1 MLSHADCLTG
11 ISLTLLLVLLQ
22 LLITSIVHTF
32 LLPVCYE
39 ILVFDT
45 FFLLSDCYLPTV
57 CGKFDTFSLHNLTDT
72 QWPWHAAIY
81 IRSPP
86 DHTAST
92 HKPHGIT
99 TSIQQGA
106 SEEST
111 FWYLACSGALLT
123 QRSVL
128 VAAQCVVDKD
138 KQQTRHPA
146 HVKVVIGMQLQT
158 SKDQLKSLRHFRVQH
173 SLLIIKNLVL
183 GENPSDV
190 LYF

>member
-1 MLSHADCLTG
+1 MNLYEKFL
-11 ISLTLLLVLLQ
+11 
-22 LLITSIVHTF
+22 TSIVHTV

-39 ILVFDT
+39 IPVFDT
-45 FFLLSDCYLPTV
+45 LSLLSDCYLPTV

-72 QWPWHAAIY
+72 QWPWLAAIY

-92 HKPHGIT
+92 HRPRGIA

-138 KQQTRHPA
+138 KQQSLHPA
-146 HVKVVIGMQLQT
+146 HVKVVIGTQLQT
-158 SKDQLKSLRHFRVQH
+158 SKDRRKSLRHVRVKH
-173 SLLIIKNLVL
+173 SLLVIKKSIF
-183 GENPSDV
+183 G
-190 LYF
+190 